1 MGTTPLWVPLVVA
14 VIGLVATI
22 VGTIVGVIITQRRSD
37 RREKIAW
44 ERERER
50 ERERWARED
59 AARTFELRRERL
71 DPGNDLN
78 SQPPSEV
85 SVSLAGGSAWEG
97 PSGSRLVGGGPAVS
111 GGIATKVRAVTQD
124 PKRDLA
130 VSDRRR
136 CPVAPAGPVLGRLG
150 AVQPAG
156 QVSRSAASG
165 RASPPS
171 TTSVLAGHIFAR
183 RAF

>member
-78 SQPPSEV
+78 SH
-85 SVSLAGGSAWEG
+85 GS
-97 PSGSRLVGGGPAVS
+97 
-111 GGIATKVRAVTQD
+111 
-124 PKRDLA
+124 
-130 VSDRRR
+130 
-136 CPVAPAGPVLGRLG
+136 
-150 AVQPAG
+150 
-156 QVSRSAASG
+156 SAASTG
-165 RASPPS
+165 DPAAS
-171 TTSVLAGHIFAR
+171 R
-183 RAF
+183 RTADSSRCPRRRDAEVSG

>member
-14 VIGLVATI
+14 VIGLVA
-22 VGTIVGVIITQRRSD
+22 TIVGVIITQRRSD

-78 SQPPSEV
+78 SHTLETLHGAPS
-85 SVSLAGGSAWEG
+85 W
-97 PSGSRLVGGGPAVS
+97 RL
-111 GGIATKVRAVTQD
+111 
-124 PKRDLA
+124 
-130 VSDRRR
+130 
-136 CPVAPAGPVLGRLG
+136 
-150 AVQPAG
+150 
-156 QVSRSAASG
+156 
-165 RASPPS
+165 
-171 TTSVLAGHIFAR
+171 
-183 RAF
+183 

>member
-44 ERERER
+44 ERER
-50 ERERWARED
+50 WARED

-78 SQPPSEV
+78 SHYW
-85 SVSLAGGSAWEG
+85 LSA
-97 PSGSRLVGGGPAVS
+97 SRFIRSTLRL
-111 GGIATKVRAVTQD
+111 TN
-124 PKRDLA
+124 
-130 VSDRRR
+130 
-136 CPVAPAGPVLGRLG
+136 GRGL
-150 AVQPAG
+150 
-156 QVSRSAASG
+156 
-165 RASPPS
+165 
-171 TTSVLAGHIFAR
+171 TTSSCWHPRGDRALPAAR
-183 RAF
+183 Q